1 MHILFEPLHYS
12 LVLQNLRISS
22 NQPSSQKVSVSGNW
36 SHLSRPPPAQ
46 ITSCISVSPSECS
59 CPYGPVRGN
68 SITAFQRR
76 RCSALQRETSILFAS
91 KDESTFGLIKR
102 QYWVL
107 SHTHTYSLTLS
118 VNSSYQLLGPSKWV
132 DSYEWTLCWQFLLV
146 GQQMQGWQMFLSFSV
161 IALRTAAGD
170 EWMLEK
176 RESVWLLHFQCTWL
190 SRVLTDCWF
199 WLAAGFAPLTIHSFC
214 FHLISRFTN

>member
-1 MHILFEPLHYS
+1 MSIWICERKLHHS
-12 LVLQNLRISS
+12 TSKKEMLG
-22 NQPSSQKVSVSGNW
+22 SSQGNL
-36 SHLSRPPPAQ
+36 HFV
-46 ITSCISVSPSECS
+46 CIKRWE
-59 CPYGPVRGN
+59 Y
-68 SITAFQRR
+68 IWTHQ
-76 RCSALQRETSILFAS
+76 TSILS
-91 KDESTFGLIKR
+91 PIS
-102 QYWVL
+102 
-107 SHTHTYSLTLS
+107 HTYSLALS

-176 RESVWLLHFQCTWL
+176 RESVWLLHFQCTWH